1 MHPLRC
7 RDFPLRALS
16 ALFFPCLLQTEC
28 YSSNT
33 TRLWFLMRLDSVDSE
48 CAQFQQSIS
57 GWADGACVPVRVGN
71 IGSVQVYCSGAEAV
85 RSVGGL
91 LTVVAACWAALFLAS
106 RWR

>member
-1 MHPLRC
+1 
-7 RDFPLRALS
+7 
-16 ALFFPCLLQTEC
+16 LLQTEC

-33 TRLWFLMRLDSVDSE
+33 TRLWFLMRLDSADSA

-71 IGSVQVYCSGAEAV
+71 IGSVQVYCSGAEAA
-85 RSVGGL
+85 RSAGGL
-91 LTVVAACWAALFLAS
+91 LTVVAACWAALVLAS